1 LDHFQSIAS
10 LQRARWRA
18 ALPDLQRAPERALLP
33 QQVPVRQQ
41 QQVQQQPVQQQQVQQ
56 QQVQQQQVQQQQE
69 QQQPVQQQP
78 VQPQTSPLALQCLP
92 QALLAPRSPPLGWAP
107 ETLQWQLVL
116 PPCPH

>member
-1 LDHFQSIAS
+1 
-10 LQRARWRA
+10 
-18 ALPDLQRAPERALLP
+18 LPDLQRAPERALLP

-56 QQVQQQQVQQQQE
+56 QQVQQQQVQQQQVQQQQEQQQQE